1 MSRNAHRRLFVA
13 ALFAALPL
21 PLHLAR
27 GMTPGNVH
35 GVIRLTAIETA
46 MTDCPG
52 DADCDGIADAQDV
65 CPLVPDPGQ
74 EDADHDNIG
83 DACDLCPTD
92 PLNDDDHD
100 QVCYGDDN
108 CPTTSNPGQED
119 MDADGEGDACDLNDG
134 SILIWWA
141 SQSLLMFQRDVQYD
155 SFHVYRRNVADLLA
169 TGVYVL
175 DPNSA
180 PGPLDERTC
189 NAASSIPNDPVPTG
203 WAVAYFVTGG
213 SGGTEGTLGE
223 DSAGAERPNGYP
235 CGCDTPFV
243 RVLPQVAG
251 PSTTQNRMIDN
262 LADWCAFIPAA
273 CNSGLIDFDTHVALV
288 SVLAGAMCPGPTST
302 HITCVQSAP
311 GSTVLVGYQWSQ
323 PASPACECMQ
333 MISNSYD
340 VVTIPKPVA
349 GATFQGSV
357 ALIPCP

>member
-1 MSRNAHRRLFVA
+1 MSRNAPRRLLIA
-13 ALFAALPL
+13 ALLAALPL
-21 PLHLAR
+21 QFRSAQ
-27 GMTPGNVH
+27 GATPGTVH
-35 GVIRLTAIETA
+35 AITRLSAFEA
-46 MTDCPG
+46 AVDCPG
-52 DADCDGIADAQDV
+52 DADCDGVPDAEDV
-65 CPLVPDPGQ
+65 CPLVSDPFQ
-74 EDADHDNIG
+74 EDADHDHIG

-100 QVCYGDDN
+100 QVCYGSDN

-134 SILIWWA
+134 FILIRWT
-141 SQSLLMFQRDVQYD
+141 SQTTLTFQRDVQYD
-155 SFHVYRRNVADLLA
+155 SFNVYRRNIADLQA

-189 NAASSIPNDPVPTG
+189 NAASTIPLDPLPTG

-223 DSAGAERPNGYP
+223 DSAGAVRPNDYP

-243 RVLPQVAG
+243 RVLHSYDG

-262 LADWCAFIPAA
+262 LADWCAFRPSA
-273 CNSGLIDFDTHVALV
+273 CSSGLIDFSTHVALV
-288 SVLAGAMCPGPTST
+288 SALAGAGCPGPGDTR
-302 HITCVQSAP
+302 ITCVQSAP
-311 GSTVLVGYQWSQ
+311 GASVLVRYQWSQ
-323 PASPACECMQ
+323 PASPACNCFPV
-333 MISNSYD
+333 ITNPFD
-340 VVTIPKPVA
+340 VVTIPRPVTA
-349 GATFQGSV
+349 ATFEGSV